1 LLQFLLKHPHRYFSV
16 AQILAQA
23 WANPSLFPEEVRTY
37 IRRLRKLMVALQVPC
52 DIVNQPQR
60 GYCLRFREDEERPA
74 IIEPPAYLR
83 QRGGAMEKSQ
93 TKPRSR
99 QGDKLPRV
107 LVVDANAGYRSVI
120 SHVVELAGGEFE
132 SVAEFDAAR
141 RQIERP
147 RKFDLVI
154 LGMSADARVSPKQ
167 LGELRAAAGCPFI
180 LLDESSD
187 EAGETL
193 ETYEA
198 GASQIMPKPF
208 VPDALIGAIKAE
220 LRGPDLASVVA
231 IATKIEL
238 EGLVFDAKQR
248 TVTSANDT
256 VSLTKR
262 EWQLP

>member
-1 LLQFLLKHPHRYFSV
+1 
-16 AQILAQA
+16 
-23 WANPSLFPEEVRTY
+23 
-37 IRRLRKLMVALQVPC
+37 
-52 DIVNQPQR
+52 
-60 GYCLRFREDEERPA
+60 
-74 IIEPPAYLR
+74 
-83 QRGGAMEKSQ
+83 MEKSH
-93 TKPRSR
+93 TKSRSR
-99 QGDKLPRV
+99 QRDKLPRV

-141 RQIERP
+141 RQLERP

-154 LGMSADARVSPKQ
+154 LGMSAESRVSAKQ
-167 LGELRAAAGCPFI
+167 LGELRAAAGSPFI

-198 GASQIMPKPF
+198 GASQVMPKPF

-248 TVTSANDT
+248 TVESADAT

-262 EWQLP
+262 EWQLLSFFLTNPNQFFSAEEVVLTAWGPDASIEQFRTYVTRLRQKLLPYKGVCEVVNEKGRGYRLQLQQPKLPPN